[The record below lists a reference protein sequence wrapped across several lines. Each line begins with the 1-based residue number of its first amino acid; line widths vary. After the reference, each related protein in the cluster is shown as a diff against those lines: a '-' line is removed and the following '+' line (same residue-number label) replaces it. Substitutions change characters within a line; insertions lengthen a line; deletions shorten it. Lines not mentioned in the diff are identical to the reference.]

1 MREGQGGFCETRV
14 LRKGDRGQEV
24 CFVCGGP
31 AHRSDEFDDEQE
43 EEEEDDN
50 DDDNVGRPSSTIVIT
65 MVMIRMKVMNLH

>member
-31 AHRSDEFDDEQE
+31 AHRSDEFDDDGDEG
-43 EEEEDDN
+43 EEEEDD
-50 DDDNVGRPSSTIVIT
+50 DEKDGVGGLWQRYQSC
-65 MVMIRMKVMNLH
+65 